1 MVKIKK
7 FCKVS
12 YFAPTQWVGIT
23 DENQQVY
30 IRYRHGNL
38 EVIIGKPPVKN
49 HPESDIIVDKNV
61 ESDNHGGK
69 MKSRRLVN
77 ELDDTEINI
86 DHESEKPKYEEE
98 LRAVLDNMSE
108 YIRNIDVDQ

>member
-12 YFAPTQWVGIT
+12 NFAPTQWVGIT
-23 DENQQVY
+23 DDNEEVY
-30 IRYRHGNL
+30 IRYRHSNL

-49 HPESDIIVDKNV
+49 HPESDVIVDKNV

-69 MKSRRLVN
+69 MESRILVN
-77 ELDDTEINI
+77 KLDDTEINI

-98 LRAVLDNMSE
+98 LRAVWDNMSE
-108 YIRNIDVDQ
+108 YTRNIDVDE